1 MALSRCVYRK
11 TVPAES
17 QGRRIPRAVLC
28 EISEVI
34 MRSWDPKRTPDSYCV
49 VYAAA
54 VATPVAQTQSHAS
67 LQPRTSARV
76 FCLVFRPKAGRGSR
90 CVKTMN
96 RSSGPS
102 LRSTY
107 EPQRFASAH
116 RNISP
121 PNVPRSNFDC
131 RELIFSGGRT
141 LAPRPRTETE
151 PTRP

>member
-1 MALSRCVYRK
+1 MLIKSLAGCPLQASRTLTRKGAHSPKPRYQASRDRFRWRIRDSGLLVALSRCVYRK

-67 LQPRTSARV
+67 LVYS
-76 FCLVFRPKAGRGSR
+76 RGHLP
-90 CVKTMN
+90 V
-96 RSSGPS
+96 SSVLSSVQKRG
-102 LRSTY
+102 
-107 EPQRFASAH
+107 
-116 RNISP
+116 
-121 PNVPRSNFDC
+121 V
-131 RELIFSGGRT
+131 
-141 LAPRPRTETE
+141 APGV
-151 PTRP
+151 